1 MSDLSASIGQATV
14 MSIQVIVAFCLWPIV
29 TFGLFQ
35 HLGATRGLVASVV
48 GGFLLLP
55 AVGWQPVAGL
65 PMVTR
70 DGVIAMSALAAMLA
84 LVPGATARYRFHWL
98 DLVVLAGLF
107 GWGFTNI
114 ATGIGIEQALHDWW
128 WFAMFAAIPYFLARC
143 LLDRPSAMVT
153 LAIGIVAGCLL
164 MLPFVVFELRMSPAT
179 HAWLYGIQVG
189 HGFEMARYG
198 GWRPRV
204 FQPAGLGMAIWLS
217 ASAVVAVGLY
227 LSKSVAAVWR
237 IPAALVAGACLV
249 LGVLCRGGGAISLMV
264 GGLGVL
270 ILSYWSRMPR
280 LTLLVPA
287 AVGLYL
293 LTAFTDLAVPIR
305 PFMLSAGEL
314 VWGEGAGGSLRVRVE
329 NEAFLVVAA
338 MQKPLFG
345 YGGWGDFRSN
355 LELAR
360 QMGVDRVLTDGLW
373 TIVLGQRGLWGVMCL
388 YGMFLLPG
396 LVAVN
401 AAVRAGLGVR
411 PMMVVAG
418 LSMFCW
424 LYAADL
430 LLNAFATPVIGVTT
444 GALASFAV
452 SIRSSRVGRRRVA
465 VGMTS
470 AARSGDA
477 RRAASEGFRR
487 PEPELAEED
496 VVSAGAG
503 GASVEDSA
511 RENGPT

>member
-1 MSDLSASIGQATV
+1 

-29 TFGLFQ
+29 TFGLF
-35 HLGATRGLVASVV
+35 HYLGATRGLVASVV

-70 DGVIAMSALAAMLA
+70 DGVIAVSALAATLA

-143 LLDRPSAMVT
+143 LLDRPPALVT

-164 MLPFVVFELRMSPAT
+164 MLPFVLFELRMSPAT
-179 HAWLYGIQVG
+179 HARVYGIQVG

-217 ASAVVAVGLY
+217 ASAVVAVGLW

-237 IPAALVAGACLV
+237 IPVALVAGACLV

-270 ILSYWSRMPR
+270 MLSYWLKMPR

-329 NEAFLVVAA
+329 NEAFLIVAA
-338 MQKPLFG
+338 MQNPLFG

-360 QMGVDRVLTDGLW
+360 QMGLSRVLTDGLW
-373 TIVLGQRGLWGVMCL
+373 TIVMGQRGFWGLLCL

-396 LVAVN
+396 VLAVN
-401 AAVRAGLGVR
+401 AAGRASLGAR
-411 PMMVVAG
+411 SMALVAG
-418 LSMFCW
+418 LALFCW

-430 LLNAFATPVIGVTT
+430 LLNAFATPVLGLTA
-444 GALASFAV
+444 GALTSVAV
-452 SIRSSRVGRRRVA
+452 SIRS
-465 VGMTS
+465 MS
-470 AARSGDA
+470 AAR
-477 RRAASEGFRR
+477 RRAPVETTPAARTGGLRSRTFGAAKR
-487 PEPELAEED
+487 P
-496 VVSAGAG
+496 VSQ
-503 GASVEDSA
+503 SVA
-511 RENGPT
+511 PTLVATGTDAPDRVD